1 MKKLIFNSRVV
12 MMMMFLLSMTVM
24 TSCSKS
30 DDDGG
35 KEQTESNI
43 SYFVP
48 CTAWGQ
54 NAAYVKQFMQNT
66 PYSVSL
72 ESEGFITYKS
82 KDGKSEVY
90 YGLGVDEGLMLAQVY
105 YASTS
110 EKDLKYVVSQTE
122 KVYNV
127 SFEKILDD
135 GETIVY
141 LAMATIAGK
150 IVPTEIFLT
159 RTGYQPGITVY
170 MQVPDTETGV

>member
-1 MKKLIFNSRVV
+1 MKKLIFNSRVI

-66 PYSVSL
+66 PYTLAEEYPISL
-72 ESEGFITYKS
+72 DYRS
-82 KDGKSEVY
+82 KDSKSEIMYGLRDNEGLGAVYVY
-90 YGLGVDEGLMLAQVY
+90 YF
-105 YASTS
+105 STS
-110 EKDLKYVVSQTE
+110 EKDLKYVVKQTE
-122 KVYNV
+122 KTYNI
-127 SFEKILDD
+127 SLEKILDND
-135 GETIVY
+135 EGKVY
-141 LAMATIAGK
+141 MAMATIAGK
-150 IVPTEIFLT
+150 VIPIEVVLNLG
-159 RTGYQPGITVY
+159 GYPQGITVY
-170 MQVPDTETGV
+170 MQVPDDPM

>member
-1 MKKLIFNSRVV
+1 MGKIKFLMMVIMAVV
-12 MMMMFLLSMTVM
+12 AVTFTA
-24 TSCSKS
+24 CSKS

-35 KEQTESNI
+35 KDDSNEDI

-72 ESEGFITYKS
+72 ESEGFIIYKS

-105 YASTS
+105 YVSTS

-150 IVPTEIFLT
+150 IIPTEVFLT

-170 MQVPDTETGV
+170 MQVPDDPM